1 MMYICSDKKLVYLI
15 STPIPHGNKRRTD
28 QDSWP
33 RKVRGQR
40 VSQNMK
46 GVVTRQSTG
55 TVGIRYVMYIR
66 GIGIRV
72 LFWNS
77 FKIFDHQAIYASN
90 LDKPYK

>member
-1 MMYICSDKKLVYLI
+1 MMNICSVYLI
-15 STPIPHGNKRRTD
+15 STPIPHGDKRRTD

-55 TVGIRYVMYIR
+55 TVEIRYVMHIR
-66 GIGIRV
+66 GIGIRNSV

-90 LDKPYK
+90 LHKPYK